1 MNGTI
6 SQKLLSNKNWCIE
19 NEGIRVEVTL
29 YAEKLHLSVLIY
41 IYTCNICLD
50 YCFLAIK
57 EICID
62 YLCFTKLKVCLN
74 FDEME

>member
-29 YAEKLHLSVLIY
+29 YAEKLHLSVLFY
-41 IYTCNICLD
+41 ICNICLFNF
-50 YCFLAIK
+50 CVLAIK
-57 EICID
+57 EKCISMF
-62 YLCFTKLKVCLN
+62 Y
-74 FDEME
+74 